1 EPDVTVIAESQQQA
15 LEQLEEMVAELTD
28 AESQEF
34 AAAAG
39 DEMNQARGALEKAG
53 ESKDRTLLREALSH
67 EQSAYQALLK
77 LRARE
82 FDVSRQNQQQ
92 QQGQQSGSQAG
103 ANRSQQQLQQLE
115 LSAEENR
122 YETQSQA

>member
-1 EPDVTVIAESQQQA
+1 AESQQQA
-15 LEQLEEMVAELTD
+15 LDQLGEMVEELTD

-39 DEMNQARGALEKAG
+39 EEMNEARKALEQAG
-53 ESKDRTLLREALSH
+53 ESKDRKLLRDALSH
-67 EQSAYQALLK
+67 EQAAYQALLK

-92 QQGQQSGSQAG
+92 QQGQQSGGQAG
-103 ANRSQQQLQQLE
+103 GNRSQQQLQQLE
-115 LSAEENR
+115 LSAEEN
-122 YETQSQA
+122 